1 MAQQGRIM
9 LCGLLALISLV
20 LSHDLSQLNLLR
32 VKCFKLGFFTL
43 DLTFHIS
50 VFIQKNFE
58 VVLQA
63 F

>member
-32 VKCFKLGFFTL
+32 VKYFKLGFCTL

-50 VFIQKNFE
+50 VFIQKIFE